1 MLIGKYCSANNLQ
14 ANHHELRLSIYRI
27 DPEEQKIT
35 RCTEPSQL
43 LTDANGKN
51 RIFSAVALIQK
62 QKHHEFFGFYVAGY
76 ECIVN
81 YLAVAFQR

>member
-1 MLIGKYCSANNLQ
+1 MLMEK
-14 ANHHELRLSIYRI
+14 
-27 DPEEQKIT
+27 
-35 RCTEPSQL
+35 TEF
-43 LTDANGKN
+43 
-51 RIFSAVALIQK
+51 FSAVALIQK